1 MKAIKTKGTFARA
14 SSIIAVTALSMGLAA
29 CDKAQE
35 PPTVGQQIDSAIQ
48 KTDQA
53 ATDAKIKAEQALNT
67 AEIKTEQALNTAE
80 TKMDAGAANASAAI
94 KDATA
99 SATALANDAGITG
112 RVSAEF
118 AKDPDLSAIRIDV
131 DTQAGAV
138 RLTGPAPSQA
148 AKDRASALAE
158 GVEGVIS
165 VNNELIVNKG

>member
-1 MKAIKTKGTFARA
+1 MKSITSKSGTFARA
-14 SSIIAVTALSMGLAA
+14 STIIAVTALSLGLAA

-35 PPTVGQQIDSAIQ
+35 PPTVGQKIDAAIER
-48 KTDQA
+48 TDQA
-53 ATDAKIKAEQALNT
+53 AADAKIKAEQALNN
-67 AEIKTEQALNTAE
+67 TENKLE
-80 TKMDAGAANASAAI
+80 AGAANASAAV

-99 SATALANDAGITG
+99 SASALANDATITA

-148 AKDRASALAE
+148 AKDRATALAQ
-158 GVEGVIS
+158 GVDGVVS
-165 VNNELIVNKG
+165 VNNELAVNKG

>member
-1 MKAIKTKGTFARA
+1 MKTIKHKPSTLARA
-14 SSIIAVTALSMGLAA
+14 STIVAITALSLGLAA

-53 ATDAKIKAEQALNT
+53 ATDAKVRAEAAL
-67 AEIKTEQALNTAE
+67 KTTEGKLDQ
-80 TKMDAGAANASAAI
+80 GASNASAAI
-94 KDATA
+94 KDASA
-99 SATALANDAGITG
+99 SATALADDAAITAK
-112 RVSAEF
+112 VSAEF

-138 RLTGPAPSQA
+138 RLTGPAPTQA
-148 AKDRASALAE
+148 AKDRASTLAQ
-158 GVEGVIS
+158 GVEGVLS

>member
-1 MKAIKTKGTFARA
+1 MKSIKTKSGTFARA
-14 SSIIAVTALSMGLAA
+14 STIIAVTALSLGLAA

-35 PPTVGQQIDSAIQ
+35 PPTVGQKIDAAIQ

-53 ATDAKIKAEQALNT
+53 ATDAKIKAEQALNN
-67 AEIKTEQALNTAE
+67 AENKLEV
-80 TKMDAGAANASAAI
+80 GAANASAAVQ
-94 KDATA
+94 DATA
-99 SATALANDAGITG
+99 SASALANDATITA

-148 AKDRASALAE
+148 AKDRATALAQ
-158 GVEGVIS
+158 GVDGVVS
-165 VNNELIVNKG
+165 VNNELAVNKG

>member
-35 PPTVGQQIDSAIQ
+35 PPTVGLQIDSAIQ

-67 AEIKTEQALNTAE
+67 AE
-80 TKMDAGAANASAAI
+80 TKMDASAANANAAI

-99 SATALANDAGITG
+99 SATALAKDAGITG